1 MSGYKGKQHLINN
14 LYQNQK
20 KYNEIL
26 SKWLNLKSVN
36 EKLLIPDYENKKYFF
51 GEILTSKYLNLFSSK
66 YAECLKHIEN
76 LINDNTKPIFIYSN
90 AVEIG
95 INIFTRILKQ
105 NGYLEF
111 KDDENTTVAKM
122 NNDTVCYKCGKK
134 LINHKDITEHEF
146 KPAVFF
152 SIIGKQNNSI
162 DISEEEDKGKK
173 KTDIDLEW

>member
-1 MSGYKGKQHLINN
+1 MSDFQKSLYTTIKNDDEKLNKTSSDATNFAFPCLENKTIIPMSGYKGKQHLINN

-76 LINDNTKPIFIYSN
+76 LINDNAKPIFIYSN

-95 INIFTRILKQ
+95 INIFTRVICQSCRLM
-105 NGYLEF
+105 Y
-111 KDDENTTVAKM
+111 
-122 NNDTVCYKCGKK
+122 
-134 LINHKDITEHEF
+134 
-146 KPAVFF
+146 
-152 SIIGKQNNSI
+152 
-162 DISEEEDKGKK
+162 
-173 KTDIDLEW
+173 